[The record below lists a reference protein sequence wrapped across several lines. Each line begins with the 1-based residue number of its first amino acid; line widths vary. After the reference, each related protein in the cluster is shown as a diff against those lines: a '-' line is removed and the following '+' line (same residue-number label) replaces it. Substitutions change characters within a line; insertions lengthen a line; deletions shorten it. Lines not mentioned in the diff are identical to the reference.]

1 MQLRDEPLLTAEAIQ
16 ARVAELAR
24 EIDTAFRGHELAL
37 VVVLKGGV
45 IFAADLMRRLTLS
58 VTVEFIRAQ
67 SYHGLESSGDVDLDT
82 ASPLPVAGKCVLVVE
97 DILDTGQTTAAIL
110 DHLGGLGP
118 ERVALCT
125 LLDKP
130 ACRTVPV
137 TADFTGFTIDNHF
150 VVGYGLDYNQRY
162 RNLPAVYVLDEDG
175 D

>member
-1 MQLRDEPLLTAEAIQ
+1 MRLRNEPLLTAEAIQ

-24 EIDTAFRGHELAL
+24 EIDTAFHGHELAL

-45 IFAADLMRRLTLS
+45 IFAADLMRRLTVP
-58 VTVEFIRAQ
+58 VTVEFIRAH

-82 ASPLPVAGKCVLVVE
+82 VSPLPVAGKCVLVVE
-97 DILDTGQTTAAIL
+97 DILDTGQTTTAIL
-110 DHLGGLGP
+110 DHVRGLRP
-118 ERVALCT
+118 ERVALCA

-130 ACRTVPV
+130 VCRTTSV

-162 RNLPAVYVLDEDG
+162 RNLPAIHVLDESG